1 MRHAPLSIKSVVVPA
16 LLAFLSVNSATVS
29 ASTIYTLDGGN
40 SALTGYPAPYGTAT
54 VDLNTSTTAT
64 ITFVAATT
72 GGYEY
77 LFGDGGSVAVNV
89 NATTWTLGTV
99 SGTQLT
105 GFGPTTYSSGG
116 SGNEDGFGSFNQR
129 INSSGGYTDAS
140 TEIIFQLTNTSGTWL
155 SSGTVLT
162 ANADTNSFIAAHIFV
177 CDSNPCD
184 PAGSASAT
192 GFAAGAG
199 PNTPPPT
206 PRDVPDVPEPST
218 LLLLGTGLVAAAR
231 RLRKT

>member
-1 MRHAPLSIKSVVVPA
+1 MKFVLVPA
-16 LLAFLSVNSATVS
+16 LLALLSVSSATVS

-89 NATTWTLGTV
+89 NASTWTLGTI

-105 GFGPTTYSSGG
+105 
-116 SGNEDGFGSFNQR
+116 
-129 INSSGGYTDAS
+129 AS
-140 TEIIFQLTNTSGTWL
+140 VRPLL
-155 SSGTVLT
+155 PM
-162 ANADTNSFIAAHIFV
+162 ADL
-177 CDSNPCD
+177 
-184 PAGSASAT
+184 AT
-192 GFAAGAG
+192 
-199 PNTPPPT
+199 
-206 PRDVPDVPEPST
+206 RM
-218 LLLLGTGLVAAAR
+218 GLVASIKGSIALAATPTHP
-231 RLRKT
+231 LRSSSS